1 MKENRLDCSVVVFVG
16 FLGVLLLICNGCNGS
31 DGCEENTRET
41 CYAGPAGT
49 ENVGICRAGWRECI
63 DGSYGECEGE
73 VVPSASEA
81 DLCDGLDNDC
91 DGVVDNVAVSPA
103 CGKQIGV
110 CSGSKKSCVD
120 GGWKDCTDEDYRA
133 HAVDTLCSGTD
144 GPDCCQSSTGGC
156 YTQQESMEHCDSL
169 DNDCNGAIDDA
180 SDGTCTCVNGDVAD
194 CPREENPNEGECVEG
209 LYNCVDGKLLKD
221 DVCVEPITELCDGKD
236 NDCDG
241 TVDGTAANDHCL
253 EYPRDNASP
262 VTCDEGVCIWSCQT
276 GFGDCNDDLN
286 APVPPE
292 EYVGDGCETELG
304 SNSNCSACGDD
315 CYWGVF
321 PNAIG
326 YCDEYACVM
335 GACSENFDDCNS
347 DDADGCEA
355 NLFSSDSH
363 CGFCFNDCTT
373 NFPHADAPATAGETT
388 IVARPLVTDH
398 ATPALREPAPRS
410 PGSKHPGVMVPM
422 FAMLMETARREMGKT
437 AVLVRSAF
445 PDTARTASAATSPV
459 TRLAITAQRELAHR

>member
-1 MKENRLDCSVVVFVG
+1 
-16 FLGVLLLICNGCNGS
+16 
-31 DGCEENTRET
+31 
-41 CYAGPAGT
+41 
-49 ENVGICRAGWRECI
+49 
-63 DGSYGECEGE
+63 
-73 VVPSASEA
+73 
-81 DLCDGLDNDC
+81 
-91 DGVVDNVAVSPA
+91 
-103 CGKQIGV
+103 
-110 CSGSKKSCVD
+110 
-120 GGWKDCTDEDYRA
+120 
-133 HAVDTLCSGTD
+133 
-144 GPDCCQSSTGGC
+144 
-156 YTQQESMEHCDSL
+156 
-169 DNDCNGAIDDA
+169 
-180 SDGTCTCVNGDVAD
+180 
-194 CPREENPNEGECVEG
+194 
-209 LYNCVDGKLLKD
+209 LYNCVDGQWLKD

-292 EYVGDGCETELG
+292 EYVGDGCGTELG

-373 NFPHADAPATAGETT
+373 NFPHADGYCFVRQCYMGDCTDPDWVDCNNEVGDGCECDLSTRYCWRDYHCCETPCDGPCDSCTAGTCSKITGVETPWCNGAYVCDANGDCKKRNGQDCGIGT
-388 IVARPLVTDH
+388 ECVSGHCKD
-398 ATPALREPAPRS
+398 
-410 PGSKHPGVMVPM
+410 
-422 FAMLMETARREMGKT
+422 GKCCNI
-437 AVLVRSAF
+437 AC
-445 PDTARTASAATSPV
+445 DTACYNCSTGTCTQVTNEDDPPECTGGNTCDASGV
-459 TRLAITAQRELAHR
+459 CI